1 MRSMT
6 GFGQA
11 TGADARHA
19 VTVTLRGVNHRFLEV
34 KLRLGDEYRSSEPAL
49 QDLFATQL
57 ARGRVDAA
65 VDVRILGE
73 RRVEVTVHRPV
84 VMAAHKALEELVEG
98 GLIAQKL
105 TAGDLL
111 RLPEALDVE
120 VAPDVWEAD
129 DEALLLSVAGEA
141 LAQMVAGR
149 ANEGAKLAAVLAGL
163 VDGLE
168 TVAGD
173 LAELAVAARGE
184 MAAALR
190 KRLEDL
196 LAESGHQLD
205 EGRLEQEVAVLADK
219 GDVREELDRL
229 AAHLEHCRELLAAE
243 GAVGKRLDFLSQE
256 ILRELNT
263 VGSKCRNAD
272 MTRKVLD
279 GKGLCEQLREQVQN
293 VE

>member
-11 TGADARHA
+11 TGADGRHA
-19 VTVTLRGVNHRFLEV
+19 VTVTLRGVNHRFLEI
-34 KLRLGDEYRSSEPAL
+34 KLRLGDEYRASEPAL
-49 QDLFATQL
+49 QELLTAEL
-57 ARGRVDAA
+57 SRGRVDAA

-73 RRVEVTVHRPV
+73 RQVTVTVHRPV

-98 GLIAQKL
+98 GLIAQQL

-111 RLPEALDVE
+111 RLPEAIAVQL
-120 VAPDVWEAD
+120 APDVWEDD
-129 DEALLLSVAGEA
+129 DEALLLSVAAEA
-141 LAQMVAGR
+141 LAQLVAGR
-149 ANEGAKLAAVLAGL
+149 ANEGAKLGAVLDGL

-168 TVAGD
+168 AVAAE
-173 LAELAVAARGE
+173 LAELAVAARDE

-190 KRLEDL
+190 KRLEEL
-196 LAESGHQLD
+196 LEGSGRALD
-205 EGRLEQEVAVLADK
+205 DGRLEQEVAVLADK

-229 AAHLEHCRELLAAE
+229 AAHLSHCRELLAAD

-263 VGSKCRNAD
+263 VGSKCRNAE